1 MIKKGRNSYL
11 AAALRTSLE
20 IRSGATL
27 SEKNLQDE
35 HCGSPYSM
43 TVTGAVDSPRTVPDW
58 EMPCSCA
65 STCAAPCT
73 LAGGELLPLL
83 PPDWLMMISTTIT
96 AAAANAARLRYWM
109 RRFRARAAAASL
121 DAAARR

>member
-20 IRSGATL
+20 IRSGATF

-35 HCGSPYSM
+35 HCGSPYSI
-43 TVTGAVDSPRTVPDW
+43 TVTGALDSPRTVPDC
-58 EMPCSCA
+58 ERPCSCA

-73 LAGGELLPLL
+73 LAGGEVSLLP
-83 PPDWLMMISTTIT
+83 PPDWLMMISATIKAT
-96 AAAANAARLRYWM
+96 AANAARLRYWM
-109 RRFRARAAAASL
+109 RRCRA
-121 DAAARR
+121 